1 MKKTLIKMTVEDWED
16 MFKPL
21 PNHIDPNAS
30 WQSTRA
36 DGQDENGIMFETY
49 GAEHEFVLS
58 QEPNHIWTYAD
69 GSDGTYIVEGYN
81 YVNRIGYFITRSPWS
96 NNEIYQIQV
105 SKNEEE

>member
-1 MKKTLIKMTVEDWED
+1 MMKTVITMTVEEWED

-21 PNHIDPNAS
+21 PNNISENAS

-36 DGQDENGIMFETY
+36 DSDDEQGIMFETY
-49 GAEHEFVLS
+49 GPDHEFVLL

-81 YVNRIGYFITRSPWS
+81 YVNRIGYFITSVPWS
-96 NNEIYQIQV
+96 NKEIYHIQV